1 MTARQTAARD
11 MTTPDITA
19 GDTSAARTTRRRT
32 LLTAAA
38 AVATV
43 GALGV
48 ALTLTV
54 GTSSSTTPLDATPSP
69 AGETAATPSLPADIV
84 AGRVISR
91 FHPLPWLGRAL
102 DDVECPAPLEATV
115 GATLTC
121 TGAAGTDTLDIRVE
135 VTSVD
140 ATSVTWEFAR

>member
-1 MTARQTAARD
+1 MTSRRTTSYD
-11 MTTPDITA
+11 TTPQ
-19 GDTSAARTTRRRT
+19 SAKSRRRT

-38 AVATV
+38 TVAAV

-54 GTSSSTTPLDATPSP
+54 GTSSSTTPLDATPSL
-69 AGETAATPSLPADIV
+69 AGETAVTPSLPADVV

-102 DDVECPAPLEATV
+102 DDVQCPAPLEATV

-121 TGAAGTDTLDIRVE
+121 TGTAGADALDIRVE

-140 ATSVTWEFAR
+140 AASVTWEFAR